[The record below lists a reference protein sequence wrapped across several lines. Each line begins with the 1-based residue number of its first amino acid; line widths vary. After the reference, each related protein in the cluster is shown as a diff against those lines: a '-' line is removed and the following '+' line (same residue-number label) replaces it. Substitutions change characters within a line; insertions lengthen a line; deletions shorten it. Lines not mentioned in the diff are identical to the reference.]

1 MTATQTK
8 PLDSS
13 SDDAGLVFSTSS
25 GASGHYETASEDRV
39 PLSQKLL
46 YGAAGVAL
54 IPGMQLIDRL
64 AQVVLNMG
72 LGMSPTLIGL
82 AMFVFRIWDAFT
94 DPYFGN
100 LSDNHR
106 SKWGRRKPFIVV
118 GGILCAI
125 TFPAMWMMG
134 RDWSPTVA
142 MAWFIIAGL
151 AYYTALTIY
160 TVPYFSLAAEMTAD
174 THERTSVI
182 GVRAIIF
189 NIVTFFMGW
198 LFWFLELDIFT
209 DKLDGMRWL
218 AIITSVAFVT
228 FGILPMLKVKEPFYE
243 QAAKQ
248 EETPLL
254 ESFKVTVKNRLFII
268 LVSMMLLMTLGM
280 QTVGTLGYY
289 VNKYYV
295 FHGDDKQAS
304 LIAGYGGT
312 LFIALGTATIPLFV
326 WLSKKF
332 GKITAL
338 YINAFGFLAATL
350 SQWFLITP
358 DHPYWQIISAGAIG
372 PVVTGIWII
381 LPSMQ
386 TDVIDAD
393 ELATGKRREGS
404 FSAIMGWVQQLGFAA
419 SVLLAGLILDFSG
432 FDVALDG
439 AQSVATLTKMR
450 ALYVFFPIAMAAGMI
465 ILIRY
470 YPLTEERCREIR
482 LELEARRGKV
492 TGSQDAV

>member
-1 MTATQTK
+1 MSTLTSTLTENAPAAKSSHKFYPTA
-8 PLDSS
+8 P
-13 SDDAGLVFSTSS
+13 
-25 GASGHYETASEDRV
+25 EDRV
-39 PLSQKLL
+39 ALSQKIY
-46 YGAAGVAL
+46 YGLAGVAL

-72 LGMSPTLIGL
+72 LGISPTMVGL
-82 AMFVFRIWDAFT
+82 AMSIFRIWDAFT

-100 LSDNHR
+100 VSDNYR

-118 GGILCAI
+118 GGVLCALS
-125 TFPAMWMMG
+125 FPAMWMMS
-134 RDWSPTVA
+134 RDWSPTA
-142 MAWFIIAGL
+142 ALSFFIVAGL
-151 AYYTALTIY
+151 VYYTALTIY
-160 TVPYFSLAAEMTAD
+160 SVPYFCLPAEMTPD
-174 THERTSVI
+174 THERTNVI
-182 GVRAIIF
+182 GVRAIVF

-198 LFWFLELDIFT
+198 LFWFIELDIFT

-218 AIITSVAFVT
+218 SILTAVAFVT
-228 FGILPMLKVKEPFYE
+228 FGILPMLRVKEPFYA

-248 EETPLL
+248 EATPLL
-254 ESFKVTVKNRLFII
+254 ESFRITIKNRLFIV

-289 VNKYYV
+289 VSKYYV
-295 FHGDDKQAS
+295 FHGDDKQAA

-312 LFIALGTATIPLFV
+312 LFIAFGTATIPLFI
-326 WLSKKF
+326 WLSKKY

-358 DHPYWQIISAGAIG
+358 EHPYWQIISAAAVG

-393 ELATGKRREGS
+393 ELETGRRREGS
-404 FSAIMGWVQQLGFAA
+404 FSSIMGWVQKLGFAL
-419 SVLLAGLILDFSG
+419 SVLLAGIILDASG
-432 FDVALDG
+432 FDVALN
-439 AQSVATLTKMR
+439 ANQSAETLTNMR
-450 ALYVFFPIAMAAGMI
+450 VLFVFFPIVMAAGMI
-465 ILIRY
+465 ALIRF
-470 YPLTEERCREIR
+470 YPLNEERCHEIR
-482 LELEARRGKV
+482 MELERRRGKL
-492 TGSQDAV
+492 TGTAE